1 VDFAPPPGIL
11 HFRETQGLPSRLTS
25 FYLSSLSSRAASY
38 YMSSE
43 TKPEPMDLSAGDNED
58 DDDGFPDPV
67 DPEEEAAEAKK
78 KTGAEQEEEQLSAAM
93 AQSLLE
99 DATRLKDAGN
109 ALFKAGDNAAAIATY
124 DEALNAV
131 KDAPTSNEAKELLK
145 PVLISLH
152 NNSAAA
158 QIKLEAWE
166 AAEASASQVLEL
178 EADNSKALFRRGM
191 ARGKLGQ
198 LSSAQQ
204 DLLAA
209 CKADPKD
216 KNARA
221 ELVTVQAA
229 LKVQRDGL
237 KSSFSAKFGAAAE
250 KAVAKEEAAER
261 ARKQEEARLKALAEE
276 RLRAE
281 WRVECDRLRQRQKAQ
296 REETRR
302 ARLRKFLGED
312 ASVEAVAGAA
322 EGAGAAAGAAGTAAD
337 TAAGVD
343 LSAWARADLTP
354 RLLRCHADL
363 DGCVARVTA
372 VRGLDGSASTLLG
385 GATGRRFFEYAF
397 SLDWTVSG
405 PLKSPEGDAADA
417 AAAATERGES
427 SGTLVY
433 SEVMPAPDGAYISIG
448 EVNHTIL
455 PPPPPPP
462 KDKEGTGDDDDEDM
476 GAVPGAKTL
485 PEERTLSALEIL
497 KTVVSDALSDFAQ
510 ALEEVPT
517 SALAE
522 ESAPPVT
529 PSPPAA
535 AGANEGADEAQ
546 GATAA
551 MEAMEVDE
559 PISFEVYKQQKKD
572 EEKKDRERVEA
583 LQKKAKEE
591 ADAERR
597 RARKAEKV
605 TVSGEDLSLD
615 MKGYKIRADGSKT
628 SYFDRQIDEK
638 TKALLDEQKKP
649 KRLSA
654 GGAEAAPA
662 SAEEARQQGAAGSA
676 WNAGGTWEEKEMGD
690 WCKAELTKV
699 LETARGSAEQVQ
711 ISITKVKSIEGTA
724 SVVASRGQVRH
735 IYEYAL
741 ELEWKAK
748 RLAELPPPGV
758 PPEVDAK
765 VIETKLCSGTLHYAE
780 VSPTATPGTVSGA
793 GCADATHTYKA
804 EVKEI
809 ELRPAAASALEALK
823 ADVQRCIGEF
833 DIHFRSKR
841 V

>member
-1 VDFAPPPGIL
+1 
-11 HFRETQGLPSRLTS
+11 
-25 FYLSSLSSRAASY
+25 
-38 YMSSE
+38 
-43 TKPEPMDLSAGDNED
+43 
-58 DDDGFPDPV
+58 
-67 DPEEEAAEAKK
+67 
-78 KTGAEQEEEQLSAAM
+78 
-93 AQSLLE
+93 
-99 DATRLKDAGN
+99 
-109 ALFKAGDNAAAIATY
+109 
-124 DEALNAV
+124 
-131 KDAPTSNEAKELLK
+131 
-145 PVLISLH
+145 
-152 NNSAAA
+152 
-158 QIKLEAWE
+158 
-166 AAEASASQVLEL
+166 
-178 EADNSKALFRRGM
+178 
-191 ARGKLGQ
+191 
-198 LSSAQQ
+198 
-204 DLLAA
+204 
-209 CKADPKD
+209 
-216 KNARA
+216 
-221 ELVTVQAA
+221 
-229 LKVQRDGL
+229 
-237 KSSFSAKFGAAAE
+237 
-250 KAVAKEEAAER
+250 
-261 ARKQEEARLKALAEE
+261 
-276 RLRAE
+276 
-281 WRVECDRLRQRQKAQ
+281 
-296 REETRR
+296 
-302 ARLRKFLGED
+302 
-312 ASVEAVAGAA
+312 
-322 EGAGAAAGAAGTAAD
+322 
-337 TAAGVD
+337 
-343 LSAWARADLTP
+343 
-354 RLLRCHADL
+354 
-363 DGCVARVTA
+363 
-372 VRGLDGSASTLLG
+372 
-385 GATGRRFFEYAF
+385 
-397 SLDWTVSG
+397 
-405 PLKSPEGDAADA
+405 
-417 AAAATERGES
+417 
-427 SGTLVY
+427 
-433 SEVMPAPDGAYISIG
+433 MPAPDGAYISIG
-448 EVNHTIL
+448 EVNHTMIL

-605 TVSGEDLSLD
+605 TVSGEEGLD

-711 ISITKVKSIEGTA
+711 ISITKVKSVEGTA

-758 PPEVDAK
+758 PPAVDAK

-809 ELRPAAASALEALK
+809 ELRPAAAAALEALK